1 MRLKHYLYIT
11 TLVLLTACNNSDELT
26 DGTPRANDAIQL
38 SAGIVKGSHAVMTR
52 AAGDTYQALT
62 EGTAIALQVSG
73 TWTGHTQEEVV
84 KTTTAEAELS
94 TKTSNGLSLTPVL
107 YWDDYGMADPANAT
121 TGRTTGLTIYGAAV
135 NGLTTAPAIS
145 NYTALVWDVNADQT
159 TGWSEK
165 DLLISNNVKADNTYK
180 FDARDTGK
188 QLEFRHALSKVTVSL
203 KAGEGF
209 ADSKFVNDPTVTL
222 LDWAHTNGT
231 VNVTDGTVTLGNNTG
246 VTMYQA
252 ATAATGYNVTKEALV
267 MPGSAFIKGADIIR
281 INADDNIYYVS
292 SEKIRAAINAADHDT
307 DDLTKAGKNYIIK
320 VTVNKTDIQVSATV
334 VDWTTVEATEEH
346 PKILVNNAYGD
357 KGKSFDKAFD
367 FYRSTSLNNG
377 YSKDAEMSYA
387 TATGWTMTPQLYWP
401 DHLTH
406 YQFRGVWPTT
416 AKVVDGKD
424 ATMDMQVIKVNNVAY
439 QEGTFPSDLLIAR
452 PEIAEDAVCTNKEPG
467 HTTTKLF
474 EGGIC
479 ATEGNINLNF
489 RYMMAQVEVNL
500 ITASSGDNQVNL
512 TGAKV
517 ELVNVKNTGDVTLGT
532 REVVPTGVAGE
543 YVLDEDAN
551 DANKRLSAIV
561 PQDLSDMK
569 FRITITNGTD
579 ETDVYYAD
587 VASIVDQTSNE
598 KITAWKS
605 GEHYVYALNLQ
616 KTKLTVSATLTDW
629 KKVNAS
635 ENVWF

>member
-11 TLVLLTACNNSDELT
+11 TLVLLTACNNSDELI

-38 SAGIVKGSHAVMTR
+38 SAGIVKGSHAVVTR

-62 EGTAIALQVSG
+62 VGTAIALQVSG

-84 KTTTAEAELS
+84 KTTTAEAELP
-94 TKTSNGLSLTPVL
+94 TNTSNGLSLTPVL
-107 YWDDYGMADPANAT
+107 YWDDYGMADPANAK

-145 NYTALVWDVNADQT
+145 DYTALVWDVNADQT

-165 DLLISNNVKADNTYK
+165 DLLISNNVKAGNTYK
-180 FDARDTGK
+180 FDARGTGK

-267 MPGSAFIKGADIIR
+267 MPGSAFIKGADFIR

-292 SEKIRAAINAADHDT
+292 SEKIRAAINSTPHTT
-307 DDLTKAGKNYIIK
+307 DGLTEAGKNYIIN
-320 VTVNKTDIQVSATV
+320 VVVNKTGIQVSATV
-334 VDWTTVEATEEH
+334 VDWTTVEAAEEH

-406 YQFRGVWPTT
+406 YQFRGVWPTIAT
-416 AKVVDGKD
+416 VVDGEDTTK
-424 ATMDMQVIKVNNVAY
+424 DMQVIKVNNVAY

-517 ELVNVKNTGDVTLGT
+517 ELVYVKNTGDVTLGT

-605 GEHYVYALNLQ
+605 GEHYVYVLNLQ

>member
-94 TKTSNGLSLTPVL
+94 TNTSNGLSLTPVL

-145 NYTALVWDVNADQT
+145 DYTALVWDVNADQT

-180 FDARDTGK
+180 FDERDTGK

-209 ADSKFVNDPTVTL
+209 ADSKFVNDPSVTL

-292 SEKIRAAINAADHDT
+292 SEKIRATINAADH
-307 DDLTKAGKNYIIK
+307 
-320 VTVNKTDIQVSATV
+320 
-334 VDWTTVEATEEH
+334 
-346 PKILVNNAYGD
+346 
-357 KGKSFDKAFD
+357 
-367 FYRSTSLNNG
+367 
-377 YSKDAEMSYA
+377 
-387 TATGWTMTPQLYWP
+387 
-401 DHLTH
+401 
-406 YQFRGVWPTT
+406 
-416 AKVVDGKD
+416 
-424 ATMDMQVIKVNNVAY
+424 
-439 QEGTFPSDLLIAR
+439 
-452 PEIAEDAVCTNKEPG
+452 
-467 HTTTKLF
+467 
-474 EGGIC
+474 
-479 ATEGNINLNF
+479 EGNALKK
-489 RYMMAQVEVNL
+489 RKRGCED
-500 ITASSGDNQVNL
+500 G
-512 TGAKV
+512 
-517 ELVNVKNTGDVTLGT
+517 GT
-532 REVVPTGVAGE
+532 I
-543 YVLDEDAN
+543 
-551 DANKRLSAIV
+551 KC
-561 PQDLSDMK
+561 
-569 FRITITNGTD
+569 
-579 ETDVYYAD
+579 
-587 VASIVDQTSNE
+587 
-598 KITAWKS
+598 
-605 GEHYVYALNLQ
+605 
-616 KTKLTVSATLTDW
+616 
-629 KKVNAS
+629 
-635 ENVWF
+635 

>member
-1 MRLKHYLYIT
+1 
-11 TLVLLTACNNSDELT
+11 
-26 DGTPRANDAIQL
+26 
-38 SAGIVKGSHAVMTR
+38 
-52 AAGDTYQALT
+52 
-62 EGTAIALQVSG
+62 
-73 TWTGHTQEEVV
+73 
-84 KTTTAEAELS
+84 
-94 TKTSNGLSLTPVL
+94 
-107 YWDDYGMADPANAT
+107 
-121 TGRTTGLTIYGAAV
+121 
-135 NGLTTAPAIS
+135 
-145 NYTALVWDVNADQT
+145 
-159 TGWSEK
+159 
-165 DLLISNNVKADNTYK
+165 
-180 FDARDTGK
+180 
-188 QLEFRHALSKVTVSL
+188 
-203 KAGEGF
+203 
-209 ADSKFVNDPTVTL
+209 
-222 LDWAHTNGT
+222 
-231 VNVTDGTVTLGNNTG
+231 
-246 VTMYQA
+246 MYQA

-267 MPGSAFIKGADIIR
+267 MSGSAFIKGADIIR

-334 VDWTTVEATEEH
+334 VDWTTVEAAEEH

-406 YQFRGVWPTT
+406 YQFRGVWPTI
-416 AKVVDGKD
+416 AMVVDGKD

-517 ELVNVKNTGDVTLGT
+517 ELVNVKKTGDVTLGT

-543 YVLDEDAN
+543 YVLDKDAN